1 MADGLNKV
9 MIMGNLGA
17 DPELRVTQGGDSVLT
32 LNVAINESYLD
43 KNRVRQETVEWVRC
57 VIWGRRA
64 EALAKFLRKGAQVF
78 VEGSIKTNSYEDR
91 EGIKRYSTQVRV
103 KNIIVGGSNRPRNQ
117 PDDPERRRPNR
128 RDHHEDESQGGA
140 GAGGYDNGGFDNSD
154 YGGGTSGGGDDDIPF
169 CCITHAASESWWDW
183 TTRSI

>member
-43 KNRVRQETVEWVRC
+43 RNRVRQETVEWVRC
-57 VIWGRRA
+57 VLWGKRA

-103 KNIIVGGSNRPRNQ
+103 ANIIVGGSNRPRNQ

-128 RDHHEDESQGGA
+128 RDHHEDPPGGGGA
-140 GAGGYDNGGFDNSD
+140 GAGGYDNGGFDGAD
-154 YGGGTSGGGDDDIPF
+154 YGAPGGGDDDSIPF
-169 CCITHAASESWWDW
+169 
-183 TTRSI
+183 